1 MSSFLRFA
9 VEQVLTNKA
18 NELKEYVIGVEVFR
32 RNQGYDTRLDPVV
45 RVEARR
51 LRSKLATYYD
61 TEGRQDELVI
71 EFPKGSYVPIF
82 RSRSEDSFKKPA
94 TDAPTVAVLP
104 FSNLSAEP
112 DNAYFSDGL
121 TQELIH
127 LLTKLRGLRVL
138 AWNSS
143 VHLNSNADPRDIGR
157 EFHVNTV
164 LTGSVR
170 RTRDRVRITA
180 QFVETTTGFSLW
192 SETYDR
198 DMQDLFAIQE
208 EIAAAIVSALR
219 SKLIPVKQPE
229 IRQNAQNIDA
239 YNLYLRGRFYWN
251 ERTSQGLK
259 RSIQLYQE
267 ALAIDPKF
275 AMAYSG
281 LADSYSIMAE
291 YSVVHPSEA
300 LPLARTAAQQALE
313 LDPDLGEAETS
324 LGLIRAL
331 YDWEWADAERHFRR
345 AIALNPSHVTAHH
358 WYAIDYLAICGR
370 LEEAEE
376 HIRIARELDPFS
388 PLILEGV
395 GYMYLLRRQYDE
407 AIREY
412 RAIAQ
417 LDGYFYKSYTAM
429 GRAYIQLGQYENA
442 MAMLEKG
449 RSLAG
454 DNPTILGAMG
464 QAAAY
469 SGHEERARE
478 LLQELAVMAEKQYVS
493 RTTFALIHLALEDRD
508 CALALLEQSVA
519 HHDLPVTSLKTHP
532 AWDPLRGN
540 PRFQEL
546 LVQLRLAD

>member
-51 LRSKLATYYD
+51 LRSKLATYYE
-61 TEGRQDELVI
+61 TEGKQDEIVI
-71 EFPKGSYVPIF
+71 EFPKGSYVPVF
-82 RSRSEDSFKKPA
+82 HGRGESKSGA
-94 TDAPTVAVLP
+94 GTDTPTVAVLP
-104 FSNLSAEP
+104 FANLSAEP
-112 DNAYFSDGL
+112 ENAYFSDGL

-143 VHLNSNADPRDIGR
+143 VHLSASADPRDIGR

-180 QFVETTTGFSLW
+180 QFVETATGFSLW
-192 SETYDR
+192 SESYDR
-198 DMQDLFAIQE
+198 DMQDLFVIQE
-208 EIAAAIVSALR
+208 EIASAIVSALR
-219 SKLIPVKQPE
+219 SRLIPAKQPE
-229 IRQNAQNIDA
+229 LRRSAQNIDA

-259 RSIQLYQE
+259 RSIQLYKE
-267 ALAIDPKF
+267 ALAIDPTF
-275 AMAYSG
+275 AMAYAG

-300 LPLARTAAQQALE
+300 LPLARTAAQQALA

-345 AIALNPSHVTAHH
+345 AIVLNPSHVTAHH
-358 WYAIDYLAICGR
+358 WYAIDFLAVCGR
-370 LEEAEE
+370 MDEADE

-395 GYMYLLRRQYDE
+395 GFMYLLRRQYDQ

-412 RAIAQ
+412 RELMH
-417 LDGYFYKSYTAM
+417 LDGYFYKGYTAM
-429 GRAYIQLGQYENA
+429 GRAYIQLGQYDNA
-442 MAMLEKG
+442 MVMLEKG

-454 DNPTILGAMG
+454 DIPNILGAMG

-469 SGHEERARE
+469 SGDAERAHE
-478 LLQELAVMAEKQYVS
+478 LLQELHAMSEERYVS
-493 RTTFALIHLALEDRD
+493 LTTLALVHLALGERD
-508 CALALLEQSVA
+508 CAFACLKQSVER
-519 HHDLPVTSLKTHP
+519 HDLPVTGLKTHP
-532 AWDPLRGN
+532 AYDPLRN
-540 PRFQEL
+540 DPRFHEL
-546 LVQLRLAD
+546 LVQLRFED